1 MKQFV
6 LDTNILIES
15 PDAIWGFDDNVVCIT
30 QKTLEELDGLKKVP
44 GDTGF
49 NARRAIRNINSLKEV
64 NGSYS
69 TGIELNNGGIFLIL
83 RKNNI
88 EDERIRNFV
97 NDFDLK
103 KPDNEILYIFM
114 QNMDFNKSIL
124 ITNDVSM
131 QVKANLLGI
140 TTQNYRNVRVNTTN
154 YRGISCFQIENW
166 EPIDEL
172 YIPGMVLPTKSIP
185 ELEEYQFTEN
195 EYVLLTCGNKKAYT
209 IFHEGFLVSVDSKN
223 LKPCGIVPKN
233 SSQKFALNA
242 LMASSD
248 EIPLVILKG
257 PAGSAKTFLSL
268 ATAVDQVF
276 DNKYGKI
283 VITST

>member
-69 TGIELNNGGIFLIL
+69 TGIKLNNGGIFLIL

-172 YIPGMVLPTKSIP
+172 YIPGMVLPV
-185 ELEEYQFTEN
+185 
-195 EYVLLTCGNKKAYT
+195 YVLYIINCAIGNCVIIIIDFA
-209 IFHEGFLVSVDSKN
+209 IFHQK
-223 LKPCGIVPKN
+223 IN
-233 SSQKFALNA
+233 SFTYRSR
-242 LMASSD
+242 
-248 EIPLVILKG
+248 IPIH
-257 PAGSAKTFLSL
+257 
-268 ATAVDQVF
+268 
-276 DNKYGKI
+276 NR
-283 VITST
+283 STC

>member
-69 TGIELNNGGIFLIL
+69 TGIKLNNGGIFLIL

-166 EPIDEL
+166 EPTDI
-172 YIPGMVLPTKSIP
+172 
-185 ELEEYQFTEN
+185 
-195 EYVLLTCGNKKAYT
+195 
-209 IFHEGFLVSVDSKN
+209 
-223 LKPCGIVPKN
+223 
-233 SSQKFALNA
+233 
-242 LMASSD
+242 
-248 EIPLVILKG
+248 
-257 PAGSAKTFLSL
+257 
-268 ATAVDQVF
+268 
-276 DNKYGKI
+276 
-283 VITST
+283 